1 MNKKNPGFFMKKLFL
16 SFICFF
22 SLIACFDCFSQEA
35 LKSAEEE
42 YYDYLSLFGI
52 LKRPFLNYRTLSDSD
67 WSLDENAEH
76 IWKGNNLGTKKTLW
90 SLQNKKSNWFTDGLD
105 TDIKLK
111 LYGPDW
117 LNSYN
122 TAAPYGQNDGAL
134 WQGKGYNTSLSAGAR
149 LEAFGF
155 ELTIKP
161 QVTFSQNLE
170 FAIMP
175 SDYDSEYGYFWS
187 YDKNRGI
194 DAPQRF
200 GNKAFWTFD
209 WGDTE
214 TRWSWHTFT
223 AGFGT
228 QTIWLGPAY
237 LNPILHSNNA
247 ATYPKFDLG
256 IRKTELVIPN
266 TDFSLGTIGGR
277 VWVGYLSESDYF
289 DNDEAN
295 NHNQI
300 SGFAFS
306 YNPPFIKGFT
316 IGINKICLTKWGN
329 NFWKYLNPFYNDNKD
344 EDQKMSFTMDW
355 TSEQGGLEFY
365 TEIAIDDKPN
375 YSNSIDSYITHFWHA
390 MAWTFGAKKTVNFS
404 SNFKGIFTFEW
415 NNTEMSQDFQ
425 VNWPYSFG
433 FHHQIT
439 QGFTN
444 RGQYIGSGIGYGG
457 NNQYLGFKLYY
468 PKGYS
473 EIFILRN
480 NPDNNYLFK
489 ESIYD
494 VSTGEDG
501 ELHKRTWNYFKANFV
516 VSISSAYYIT
526 PDFIV
531 SGEFAYDRIVNPL
544 YNYGN
549 IYDVWNNFH
558 IMLKLKYNL

>member
-1 MNKKNPGFFMKKLFL
+1 MTAITFPV
-16 SFICFF
+16 
-22 SLIACFDCFSQEA
+22 ASQEA

-52 LKRPFLNYRTLSDSD
+52 LERPFLNYRTLSDSD

-90 SLQNKKSNWFTDGLD
+90 SLQNKKSNWFTDGID

-170 FAIMP
+170 FATMP
-175 SDYDSEYGYFWS
+175 SSYDSEYGYFWGYS
-187 YDKNRGI
+187 KNIGI

-214 TRWSWHTFT
+214 LRWSWHTFT
-223 AGFGT
+223 MGFGT
-228 QTIWLGPAY
+228 QSIWLGPAY

-256 IRKTELVIPN
+256 LKKT
-266 TDFSLGTIGGR
+266 SLYMPHFDWYLGDIEGR
-277 VWVGYLSESDYF
+277 IWIGYLSESDYF
-289 DNDEAN
+289 DNDDSN

-300 SGFAFS
+300 SGFTLS

-316 IGINKICLTKWGN
+316 IGVNKICLSKWGE
-329 NFWKYLNPFYNDNKD
+329 NFWKYLNPFYNDNPVGSEVSG
-344 EDQKMSFTMDW
+344 EDQKISVNINYFIEKAKLELY
-355 TSEQGGLEFY
+355 SEFALDDYFQGGWIIGLLRYPYDSLIWTMGLKQVHEFNSKVKGEFILEF
-365 TEIAIDDKPN
+365 
-375 YSNSIDSYITHFWHA
+375 SNMELPRNKLATK
-390 MAWTFGAKKTVNFS
+390 MG
-404 SNFKGIFTFEW
+404 
-415 NNTEMSQDFQ
+415 
-425 VNWPYSFG
+425 YSFDM
-433 FHHQIT
+433 HYQIE

-444 RGQYIGSGIGYGG
+444 KGQAIGTLLAMGG
-457 NNQYLGFKLYY
+457 NSQLLKYKLYY
-468 PKGYS
+468 PKGCGEFFIQRENPNNTYS
-473 EIFILRN
+473 YINFKNENQTYKSYFNIGISNSYYVLKNLCLSGGFVYNLIINPYYYRVSEDNTIL
-480 NPDNNYLFK
+480 DTGYL
-489 ESIYD
+489 
-494 VSTGEDG
+494 
-501 ELHKRTWNYFKANFV
+501 NNFV
-516 VSISSAYYIT
+516 FSLGA
-526 PDFIV
+526 
-531 SGEFAYDRIVNPL
+531 
-544 YNYGN
+544 
-549 IYDVWNNFH
+549 
-558 IMLKLKYNL
+558 KYSL